1 MKNLLALFLL
11 LTIGNL
17 YSQCEFHTDNGI
29 YKATCFKSLVSD
41 NGDYMLAPESLVSDN
56 GDYMLAPE
64 ISIAKNGNSGFF
76 ILKLGSLYSHGGL
89 RGNVIV
95 YLDDNSKIT
104 LINRNLQWKV
114 NRELFCQ
121 YVLTTKEILK
131 LKKTNIKAVRFWRS
145 YDDGA
150 LEYYNKDHSSMVP
163 INFGDPNAKR

>member
-1 MKNLLALFLL
+1 MKNLFALFLL

-29 YKATCFKSLVSD
+29 YKATCFK
-41 NGDYMLAPESLVSDN
+41 SLVSDN